1 MISLVCVNEINII
14 SCRMIKR
21 QTSGVREDDGLKI
34 RISTCP
40 AEKAEVRHYQ

>member
-14 SCRMIKR
+14 SRRMIKR

-34 RISTCP
+34 RISSCP
-40 AEKAEVRHYQ
+40 AEVRHYQ